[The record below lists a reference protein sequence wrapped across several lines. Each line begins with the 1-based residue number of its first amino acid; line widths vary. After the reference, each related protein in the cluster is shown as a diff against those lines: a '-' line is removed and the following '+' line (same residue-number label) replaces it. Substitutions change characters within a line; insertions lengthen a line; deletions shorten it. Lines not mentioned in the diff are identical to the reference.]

1 MRTILYV
8 LFLLPKVLFSQS
20 ADLISIKVKRLNT
33 ETINEHEI
41 QITNNSD
48 SILFIAISPYYNHQ
62 TTELEMHAYRV
73 ENGCNVYSTVHF
85 RGDKEIE
92 ARIRVLDRIAI
103 APRNSMFLKIMVQE
117 ELKCNFLELEYFF
130 DSYLDTSS
138 EKKILGKRG
147 WFTKV
152 DFRTKSVQL
161 M

>member
-73 ENGCNVYSTVHF
+73 ENGCNVYSTV
-85 RGDKEIE
+85 RGDRNRSSYS
-92 ARIRVLDRIAI
+92 RIR
-103 APRNSMFLKIMVQE
+103 
-117 ELKCNFLELEYFF
+117 
-130 DSYLDTSS
+130 
-138 EKKILGKRG
+138 
-147 WFTKV
+147 
-152 DFRTKSVQL
+152 
-161 M
+161 